1 MIQFQFLS
9 DGVVGAGQLLLRLF
23 ARVTQYVNAA
33 KSASLKKCITLCHYT
48 KAVVCMTL
56 AILLRYAK
64 NAITTLQS
72 ALFRK

>member
-1 MIQFQFLS
+1 MIQFKFLS
-9 DGVVGAGQLLLRLF
+9 GGVVGAGLLWLRLF
-23 ARVTQYVNAA
+23 ALVTPFVNAV
-33 KSASLKKCITLCHYT
+33 KNASLQKCITLCHFT

-56 AILLRYAK
+56 AILLRFAR

>member
-1 MIQFQFLS
+1 MIQFKFLS
-9 DGVVGAGQLLLRLF
+9 DGVVGAGLLLLRLF
-23 ARVTQYVNAA
+23 ARVTPFVNAV
-33 KSASLKKCITLCHYT
+33 KNASLKKCIIPFLCI
-48 KAVVCMTL
+48 KAVVYMTL

>member
-1 MIQFQFLS
+1 MIQFKFLS
-9 DGVVGAGQLLLRLF
+9 DGVVGAGLLLLRLF
-23 ARVTQYVNAA
+23 ARVIPFVNAV
-33 KSASLKKCITLCHYT
+33 KNASLKKCITLCHYI
-48 KAVVCMTL
+48 KAVVYMTL

>member
-1 MIQFQFLS
+1 MIQFKFLS
-9 DGVVGAGQLLLRLF
+9 DGVVGAGLLLLRLF
-23 ARVTQYVNAA
+23 ARVTQYVNAV
-33 KSASLKKCITLCHYT
+33 KNVSLTKCITLCHFI

-56 AILLRYAK
+56 ATLWLYAK

>member
-1 MIQFQFLS
+1 MIQLKFLS
-9 DGVVGAGQLLLRLF
+9 DGVAGAGLLWLRLF
-23 ARVTQYVNAA
+23 ALVTQYANAV
-33 KSASLKKCITLCHYT
+33 KNASLKKCITLCHFT
-48 KAVVCMTL
+48 KAALCMTL

>member
-1 MIQFQFLS
+1 MIQFKFLS

-23 ARVTQYVNAA
+23 ARVIPFVNAA
-33 KSASLKKCITLCHYT
+33 KNASLKKCITLCHFT

>member
-1 MIQFQFLS
+1 MIQFKFLS
-9 DGVVGAGQLLLRLF
+9 GGVVGAGQLLLRVF
-23 ARVTQYVNAA
+23 ALVTQYANAV
-33 KSASLKKCITLCHYT
+33 KKTSLKKCITLCHYI
-48 KAVVCMTL
+48 KAVVCTTL